1 MYEYTMKL
9 TLADK
14 KQRIISIIAENEKEA
29 IKLANV
35 TLRSGGCICVSG
47 TTMLTAK
54 RTVYWKTLTLRSGR
68 VYMYVRYVYFRG

>member
-47 TTMLTAK
+47 TTILTAK
-54 RTVYWKTLTLRSGR
+54 KDCLLGNLNP
-68 VYMYVRYVYFRG
+68 

>member
-29 IKLANV
+29 MKLANV
-35 TLRSGGCICVSG
+35 TKTEILWESKVRTWNYRPNF
-47 TTMLTAK
+47 TTN
-54 RTVYWKTLTLRSGR
+54 
-68 VYMYVRYVYFRG
+68 